1 MEVAFF
7 LPPLFLWWCYFVKH
21 HVVFGV
27 ALDVVSDVALDVAW
41 DVVSGVA
48 LDVALDAFYHHLEAD
63 NTAL

>member
-1 MEVAFF
+1 M
-7 LPPLFLWWCYFVKH
+7 KH